1 MFLFYLQDEKNI
13 QQASDR
19 FGKFAQLVSSE
30 EERTPIQLFE
40 QNRDVW
46 LPVSRQVVD
55 LAQSGKAALCPPF
68 LR

>member
-19 FGKFAQLVSSE
+19 FGKFAQSVSSE

-55 LAQSGKAALCPPF
+55 LAQSGQEHSCHSLV
-68 LR
+68 